1 MTNDEIRMTNTEER
15 RLECAGVGYLFVIR
29 ISSLPPLSCIAT
41 PSRVSS
47 PMDWGKELMVCGAG
61 FIAGMMNAMAGGG
74 TVVTFPAL
82 LWVGL
87 SGMEANMTS
96 TVALFPGMP
105 LSAWSFRKHI
115 GELSHWLLKLAPI
128 ALLGGLAGGV
138 LLLKTGSAV
147 FDFIVPWLLLLA
159 TVLFM
164 GNGPVTRWLRRRQKD
179 HDEPHQLKP
188 WGVFMLAC
196 VAVYG
201 GYFGAGIGIMMLA
214 TLGLLG
220 LRDINQMNA
229 LKVVL
234 ALLMNFSAVVW
245 FIMKGGVTWHWA
257 WWLMAGSMSGYWL
270 GSHLAQRIPAA
281 WVRGIASLIGLAISI
296 QLFVKQWSHP

>member
-1 MTNDEIRMTNTEER
+1 MCKMFSPIPRPA
-15 RLECAGVGYLFVIR
+15 CASGDIGV
-29 ISSLPPLSCIAT
+29 T
-41 PSRVSS
+41 PAMEWQR
-47 PMDWGKELMVCGAG
+47 ELMVAGAG

-87 SGMEANMTS
+87 NGMQANITS
-96 TVALFPGMP
+96 TIALFPGMP
-105 LSAWSFRKHI
+105 LSAWAFRKHI
-115 GELSHWLLKLAPI
+115 GELSHWLVKLAPI
-128 ALLGGLAGGV
+128 SLLGGLAGGI
-138 LLLKTGSAV
+138 LLIETGSKA

-164 GNGPVTRWLRRRQKD
+164 CNGPVTRWLRSRRAEGE
-179 HDEPHQLKP
+179 EPHKLTL
-188 WGVFMLAC
+188 WGVFMFSG

-234 ALLMNFSAVVW
+234 AMLMNFSAVVW
-245 FIMKGGVTWHWA
+245 FIFKGGVDWHWA
-257 WWLMAGSMSGYWL
+257 LWLMAGSMSGYWI
-270 GSHLAQRIPAA
+270 GSHLAQRIPGS
-281 WVRGIASLIGLAISI
+281 WVRGIASLIGLAISV
-296 QLFVKQWSHP
+296 QLFWRQFRGA